1 MNKNITILKQLLQP
15 ISRYEFQKHV
25 DFFKAEKHAKGL
37 SCWNQFM
44 AMVFAQYTNQASL
57 KSIESGLLANN
68 KCLYHLGISKT
79 NKSTL
84 AYANENRDYRVYE
97 HLFYHMYG
105 KVKQIAPKHRFR
117 FSNKLSSI
125 DATTIALCKTSFPWA
140 DFRKTKSGI
149 KLVVK
154 LNHSGYIPED
164 VRIKAARNH
173 EKPSMSHFFFERDE
187 IVAFDKGFSDYR
199 FFANL
204 YNNGSYFVTRLKNN
218 AQYEILFDV
227 PVKHKN
233 ILSENIISFTGYYSK
248 KKCSMKLR
256 MIVSYDPDTDKTI
269 TLITNNF
276 NLSAKTISAI
286 YKERWQIEI
295 LFKML
300 KQYLKIKKFYGNSK
314 NAVLT
319 QVHIA
324 LICFLLLAYVRFLH
338 KCSMPL
344 SQLIALFRLNI
355 FMRTNLS
362 DLLLSLTRPP
372 PKHSFVKSVQGVLF

>member
-1 MNKNITILKQLLQP
+1 MKKNITILKQLLQP
-15 ISRYEFQKHV
+15 ISRYEFQKQV
-25 DFFKAEKHAKGL
+25 DFFKADKYAKGL
-37 SCWNQFM
+37 SCWNQFT
-44 AMVFAQYTNQASL
+44 AMTFAQYTNQSSL

-79 NKSTL
+79 SKSTL

-97 HLFYHMYG
+97 HLFYHLYG
-105 KVKQIAPKHRFR
+105 KLKLIAPKHRFR

-125 DATTIALCKTSFPWA
+125 DATTIDLCKTSFPWA

-154 LNHSGYIPED
+154 LNHNGYIPED
-164 VRIKAARNH
+164 VKIKSARSH
-173 EKPSMSHFFFERDE
+173 EKPSMYHFLFEKDE

-204 YNNGSYFVTRLKNN
+204 YNNGSYFVTRLKKN
-218 AQYEILFDV
+218 ACYKVVSDV

-233 ILSENIISFTGYYSK
+233 ILSENIISFTGYGSK
-248 KKCSMKLR
+248 KKCPMKLR
-256 MIVSYDPDTDKTI
+256 MIVSYDPDTDNTI

-276 NLSAKTISAI
+276 ALSAKIIAAI

-319 QVHIA
+319 QVYIA

-338 KCSMPL
+338 NVILPS
-344 SQLIALFRLNI
+344 SQLVALLRLNI
-355 FMRTNLS
+355 FMKRNLIG
-362 DLLLSLTRPP
+362 LLEFIEKPP
-372 PKHSFVKSVQGVLF
+372 PRCSPKKSIQGVLF